1 MLGIIKSSREKTGE
15 RILSTLCAMTVSLTI
30 GQTRWAGAHT
40 PRDASPTDT
49 DAPASQPTRGASKM
63 ADPSAL
69 NPSII
74 EKVLDPNNL
83 VAVVTVG
90 LLYMFYKFTSRR
102 FDLEHQEQEQLA
114 KRIDDLYEELLKL
127 EGKVD
132 LISERAKHD

>member
-1 MLGIIKSSREKTGE
+1 
-15 RILSTLCAMTVSLTI
+15 
-30 GQTRWAGAHT
+30 
-40 PRDASPTDT
+40 
-49 DAPASQPTRGASKM
+49 M

-102 FDLEHQEQEQLA
+102 FELEHQEQEQLA

-127 EGKVD
+127 EGK
-132 LISERAKHD
+132 IEAYAERAKHD

>member
-1 MLGIIKSSREKTGE
+1 
-15 RILSTLCAMTVSLTI
+15 
-30 GQTRWAGAHT
+30 
-40 PRDASPTDT
+40 
-49 DAPASQPTRGASKM
+49 M

-74 EKVLDPNNL
+74 EKILDPNNL

-90 LLYMFYKFTSRR
+90 MLYMFYKFTSRR
-102 FDLEHQEQEQLA
+102 FELEHQEQQELA

-132 LISERAKHD
+132 AYAERAKHD